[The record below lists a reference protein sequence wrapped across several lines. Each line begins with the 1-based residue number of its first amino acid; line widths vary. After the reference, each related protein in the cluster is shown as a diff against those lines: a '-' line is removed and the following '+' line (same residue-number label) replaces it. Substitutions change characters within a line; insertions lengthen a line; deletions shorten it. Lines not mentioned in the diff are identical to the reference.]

1 MPCRATEGKRK
12 SFLDSGK
19 TSGFRRFTEMQNLA
33 RQGGVCTVHQER
45 LDGLPLVLLE
55 IREHQPWTRSGGE
68 AESKRTKL
76 AG

>member
-1 MPCRATEGKRK
+1 
-12 SFLDSGK
+12 
-19 TSGFRRFTEMQNLA
+19 MQNLA
-33 RQGGVCTVHQER
+33 RQGGVCTVHPER